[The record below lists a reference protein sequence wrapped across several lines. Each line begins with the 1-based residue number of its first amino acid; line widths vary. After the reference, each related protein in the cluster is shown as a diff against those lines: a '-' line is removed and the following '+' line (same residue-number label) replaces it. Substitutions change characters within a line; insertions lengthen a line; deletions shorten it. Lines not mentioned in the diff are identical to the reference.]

1 MGSIG
6 RLVYRSRCMF
16 VELPSECGCRVNME
30 VWTLLTED
38 ETATARLRGIV
49 VQAAPLQVLQWRPKW
64 RPPTD
69 VFSRGSRQHVLI
81 QAHARYHFASVR
93 YPHLNLSRFTMVST
107 RMRRRAGMCCKQC
120 VLWDSVQISCT

>member
-1 MGSIG
+1 MGMID
-6 RLVYRSRCMF
+6 
-16 VELPSECGCRVNME
+16 RVNME

-93 YPHLNLSRFTMVST
+93 YPHLNLSRFHA
-107 RMRRRAGMCCKQC
+107 RDCICGHRCIQHGAN
-120 VLWDSVQISCT
+120 